1 MQTIRRKLNSQRGA
15 SMLMALLLM
24 LVGIMVSAVIIS
36 AATSAAVNKRSEK
49 EQQQAYLAVSSA
61 AELVRGDFQSL
72 TGRYKVVTITTTS
85 KDDPQDVKTTVEE
98 HKATCALGD
107 IINDI
112 GERLMGAA
120 PSNTYDKI
128 YTFSVDGYEDVT
140 AEFIIADGT
149 STSGEDV
156 YDLTVIFT
164 NGANAEHPCRM
175 ILTIEGKLVTE
186 PLQNGKDEEENP
198 FTKLTQT
205 LEWNKAKLQ
214 KGVTG

>member
-1 MQTIRRKLNSQRGA
+1 MQAIRRKLNSQRGA

-61 AELVRGDFQSL
+61 AELVRDDFQSL
-72 TGRYKVVTITTTS
+72 TGRYKDVTTTVTHA
-85 KDDPQDVKTTVEE
+85 DGTTTTTNNTI
-98 HKATCALGD
+98 KATCAVGD

-112 GERLMGAA
+112 GARFIGM
-120 PSNTYDKI
+120 NTTSTYAKT
-128 YTFSVDGYEDVT
+128 YTFSVDGYEDVSAEILVSVGTGSEASSKVYNLT
-140 AEFIIADGT
+140 ATF
-149 STSGEDV
+149 
-156 YDLTVIFT
+156 
-164 NGANAEHPCRM
+164 CRM
-175 ILTIEGKLVTE
+175 VVTREGKLA
-186 PLQNGKDEEENP
+186 EER
-198 FTKLTQT
+198 TAGDTGSTQVVTQT

>member
-1 MQTIRRKLNSQRGA
+1 MQAIRRKLNSQRGA

-61 AELVRGDFQSL
+61 AELVRDDFQSVA
-72 TGRYKVVTITTTS
+72 GRYKLVTTLV
-85 KDDPQDVKTTVEE
+85 KDEDGSFIPVGSEVTG
-98 HKATCALGD
+98 ATCAVGD

-112 GERLMGAA
+112 GERLMGAV
-120 PSNTYDKI
+120 PSNTYDKT
-128 YTFSVDGYEDVT
+128 YTFSIDGYEDVT
-140 AEFIIADGT
+140 ANFLIASGT
-149 STSGEDV
+149 STSGEAV

-164 NGANAEHPCRM
+164 NGASSEHPCRM
-175 ILTIEGKLVTE
+175 VLTMEGKVGDDPRQE
-186 PLQNGKDEEENP
+186 GDIKYR
-198 FTKLTQT
+198 TQT

-214 KGVTG
+214 KEVTG

>member
-1 MQTIRRKLNSQRGA
+1 MQAIRKKLNSQRGA

-61 AELVRGDFQSL
+61 AELVRDDFQSVA
-72 TGRYKVVTITTTS
+72 GRYKLVTVTTTS

-112 GERLMGAA
+112 GEKLMGPA
-120 PSNTYDKI
+120 STNQYREI
-128 YTFSVDGYEDVT
+128 YTFSIEGYEDVT
-140 AEFIIADGT
+140 AEFIIVGGT
-149 STSGEDV
+149 STSGEDI

-164 NGANAEHPCRM
+164 NGASSEHPCRM

-214 KGVTG
+214 KEVTG